1 MSLDQ
6 ERQKINQIDQKI
18 VTLYE
23 DRLKVSEAIARL
35 KAAQGTDIF
44 VADREQAVIDYVL
57 QDLKDPANADSVR
70 ALYQEIMR
78 LSRERQK
85 EVLAADETNPNG

>member
-18 VTLYE
+18 VALYE

-35 KAAQGTDIF
+35 KATQGADIF
-44 VADREQAVIDYVL
+44 VADREQAVIDHVL
-57 QDLKDPANADSVR
+57 QGLEDPANADSVR

-85 EVLAADETNPNG
+85 EVLAADETNPND